1 MKTTT
6 QHPISKTRLR
16 FNITTVRYF
25 ACLSKLGVADQIPE
39 SHEDSDD
46 DAPIDDD
53 EDFSI
58 TEYAPPA
65 FVPPPAEFEIPDL
78 ALGCGLIK
86 PGNIVELED
95 DSGRNVDHLISGDFL
110 LVRFIIEN
118 MKDGQVVLRGYRM
131 RRCAYLK
138 PTFPGKCFV
147 ISQKTMLTSF

>member
-1 MKTTT
+1 MSAKQPFVVDDEDDDPASYIEDEIEV
-6 QHPISKTRLR
+6 QHYDGPLLCLPI
-16 FNITTVRYF
+16 Y
-25 ACLSKLGVADQIPE
+25 
-39 SHEDSDD
+39 

-110 LVRFIIEN
+110 LVRSIIEN

-147 ISQKTMLTSF
+147 TSQKTMLTSF